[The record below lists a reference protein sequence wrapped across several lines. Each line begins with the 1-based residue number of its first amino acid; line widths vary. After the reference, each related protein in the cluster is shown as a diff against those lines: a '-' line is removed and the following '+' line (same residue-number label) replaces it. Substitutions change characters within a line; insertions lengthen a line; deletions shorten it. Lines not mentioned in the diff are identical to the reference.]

1 MTARLYKIRLW
12 RLTIGVVFGI
22 GAEWQRRAQ

>member
-1 MTARLYKIRLW
+1 MTMRLYKIRLW

-22 GAEWQRRAQ
+22 GAMWPRLAQ

>member
-1 MTARLYKIRLW
+1 MTARLYKIRFW

-22 GAEWQRRAQ
+22 GAMWPRLAH

>member
-22 GAEWQRRAQ
+22 GAMWPRLAQ